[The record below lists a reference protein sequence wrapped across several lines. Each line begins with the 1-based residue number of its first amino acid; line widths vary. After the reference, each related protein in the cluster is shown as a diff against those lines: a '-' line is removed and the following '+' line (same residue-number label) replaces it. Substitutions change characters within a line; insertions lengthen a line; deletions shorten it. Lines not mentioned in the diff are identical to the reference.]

1 MANFST
7 KKPTIIGSFS
17 GGYEFLSNFADCPIF
32 YNGLQYRNTEAAFQA
47 QKTLDPWERAD
58 IADTKT
64 PGQAKR
70 MGRRVA
76 MRADWEQVKVRE
88 MLQILRLK
96 FTKGSEFADR
106 LDQTGDANL
115 VEGTTWHDQFWGVCK
130 CPEHGGE
137 GVNMLGQIL
146 MHIRSENR
154 QGMTLHFEPSLLS
167 RKDWLTS
174 EHRWLP

>member
-88 MLQILRLK
+88 MLQILRIK

-130 CPEHGGE
+130 CEKHGGE

-154 QGMTLHFEPSLLS
+154 QGMTSILSLLS
-167 RKDWLTS
+167 SPGKTG
-174 EHRWLP
+174 